1 MNICYDCGK
10 PIDKP
15 HNHNTFVII
24 KGEKQALKDGETIG
38 TFAIGAGRR
47 TKKVKVYKVV
57 SQKGE

>member
-24 KGEKQALKDGETIG
+24 KGEKQALKDGEK
-38 TFAIGAGRR
+38 IGAFHAG
-47 TKKVKVYKVV
+47 KMWAKYVPVIVV
-57 SQKGE
+57 VTQNESE